1 MNYSNIIPCDT
12 ANGEGIRTS
21 LFVSG
26 CTNHCQ
32 GCFNEEAQDFNYGQ
46 LCTPETEQ
54 TILEQISKP
63 YVAGL
68 SILGGDPMCQNYD
81 GLINLISLAQKVRNM
96 GKTVWLWTGLTYEVI
111 FSPKDK
117 MEWATVIEYMR
128 QCLFTVCDVVVDG
141 PFIEAQKDLTLAFRG
156 SSNQRIIDVPKTIQ
170 TGKVVLYDKFY

>member
-1 MNYSNIIPCDT
+1 MNYANIIPCDT

-46 LCTPETEQ
+46 PYTPKTEQ
-54 TILEQISKP
+54 AILKQVSKP
-63 YVAGL
+63 YIAGL
-68 SILGGDPMCQNYD
+68 SILGGDPLCQGD
-81 GLINLISLAQKVRNM
+81 AGLTYLIQLVNATHDL
-96 GKTVWLWTGLTYEVI
+96 GKTVWLWTGFVWEDFDRI
-111 FSPKDK
+111 K
-117 MEWATVIEYMR
+117 MNYHQALIKALLYN
-128 QCLFTVCDVVVDG
+128 CDVVIDG

-170 TGKVVLYDKFY
+170 TGEVVLYDKFY